1 MKSIAFSIALAAAL
15 SARAA
20 FACGAC
26 VEDKIAAT
34 YDYAVVQRA
43 ASKGEVV
50 VFCELEGTV
59 SGKDLA
65 RAARRVSGIDARS
78 VRIARNPAA
87 LSFALDAARRSPESA
102 VEALQRE
109 APGTRVSII
118 RLVASSPVATR

>member
-1 MKSIAFSIALAAAL
+1 
-15 SARAA
+15 
-20 FACGAC
+20 
-26 VEDKIAAT
+26 
-34 YDYAVVQRA
+34 
-43 ASKGEVV
+43 
-50 VFCELEGTV
+50 
-59 SGKDLA
+59 
-65 RAARRVSGIDARS
+65 VSGIDARS